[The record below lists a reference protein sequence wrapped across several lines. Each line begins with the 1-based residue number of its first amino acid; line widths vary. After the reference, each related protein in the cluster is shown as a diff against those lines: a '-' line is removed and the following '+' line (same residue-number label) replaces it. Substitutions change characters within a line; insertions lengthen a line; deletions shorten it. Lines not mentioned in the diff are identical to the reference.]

1 MDSVTITYPEAQID
15 RAFALIGERAPH
27 ALSRAMNRAV
37 VTARTVMA
45 REIAEDTALGVRAVT
60 KELKVTNS
68 RPDSLRARLSVSG
81 SKIPLIEWKPT
92 ASKRNGVRAKLP
104 PPGKGRYPHAFIA
117 TMKSGHRGVFQR
129 KTLGTGS
136 KRLPI
141 HELHGPAL
149 PSVFAKLS
157 PKAIVAGQESLLK
170 NFEHELEFELS
181 KLSQ

>member
-1 MDSVTITYPEAQID
+1 MDSITITYPQADID
-15 RAFALIGERAPH
+15 RAFAQIGERAPH

-45 REIAEDTALGVRAVT
+45 REIAEDTKLGVRAVT
-60 KELKVTNS
+60 KELKVTKA
-68 RPDSLRARLSVSG
+68 RPDALQARLSVTG

-92 ASKRNGVRAKLP
+92 VSRRRGVRAKLP
-104 PPGKGRYPHAFIA
+104 PPGKGVYPHAFIA

-129 KTLGTGS
+129 KTLGKGS

-141 HELHGPAL
+141 HELRGPAL

-157 PKAIVAGQESLLK
+157 PKAVAAGQESLMK